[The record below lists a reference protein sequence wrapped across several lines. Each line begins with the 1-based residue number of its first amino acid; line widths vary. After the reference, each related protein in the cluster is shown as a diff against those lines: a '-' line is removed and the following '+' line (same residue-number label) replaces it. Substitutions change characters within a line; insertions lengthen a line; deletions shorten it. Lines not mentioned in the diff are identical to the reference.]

1 MPDPARRKEKGER
14 REGKRKKSED
24 IPLSNAFT
32 PHASRLTPHASSAT
46 VLAFDFGEKRVGVAV
61 GDTETGLAHA
71 LTTITAV
78 DNRSR
83 FAAID
88 ALIRE
93 WRPACLVVGLPA
105 HADGSEHEISRLC
118 RRFAQRLE
126 GRFGITTRLVDE
138 RFTSLAAEDALRSA
152 GTSGARRRTVID
164 QVAAQEIL
172 QNHLDAERKKTAGG
186 P

>member
-1 MPDPARRKEKGER
+1 VRRSAKGEK
-14 REGKRKKSED
+14 REAL
-24 IPLSNAFT
+24 PLVKAA
-32 PHASRLTPHASSAT
+32 PDASRLAPHAGSAT

-71 LTTITAV
+71 LTTITAA

-93 WRPACLVVGLPA
+93 WRPGCLVVGLPA

-138 RFTSLAAEDALRSA
+138 RFTSLAAEDALRNA

>member
-1 MPDPARRKEKGER
+1 MPDPVRRKEKGER
-14 REGKRKKSED
+14 REGKQEKSEGA
-24 IPLSNAFT
+24 PLANALT
-32 PHASRLTPHASSAT
+32 PHASRLTPHAGPAT

-71 LTTITAV
+71 LTTIVAA

-152 GTSGARRRTVID
+152 GARGARRRTVID

-172 QNHLDAERKKTAGG
+172 QSHLDAERKKTAGG

>member
-1 MPDPARRKEKGER
+1 MRRKAKGET
-14 REGKRKKSED
+14 REAS
-24 IPLSNAFT
+24 PLAKAFA
-32 PHASRLTPHASSAT
+32 PDASRLAPHASSAT

-71 LTTITAV
+71 LTTIVAA

-105 HADGSEHEISRLC
+105 RADGSEHEISRLC

-152 GTSGARRRTVID
+152 GARGARRKAVID

-172 QNHLDAERKKTAGG
+172 QNHLDAERKKTAVGT
-186 P
+186 